1 MKQQIIYKRLAVAY
15 REIKRLPEN
24 KYLEE
29 VRTPFDIFDP
39 VLFNQLITGF
49 LCKHDVGTFIRSSF
63 SVHKIVML
71 GKVITDGAYFPK
83 NLPALYGCLN
93 GLGKDVGSLAYDL
106 PIVTKEGLWAS
117 AAVKKYIKSSTLD
130 DNENK
135 QMLKEALKYAARTGN
150 GDLLR
155 FLKDEWGLT
164 DEDARAHDNYALRWA
179 AANGHVEVLRFL
191 KDEWGLTDEDARAGD
206 NCALKVAAQNGHVE
220 VLRFLKDEWG
230 LTAHDARTDDNYALK
245 VAAQK
250 GHVEV
255 LKVLIDEF
263 QINLTK
269 AEISRL
275 KQIATDSNRQSV
287 LDYFNRKFTSLSA
300 SCCVLS

>member
-1 MKQQIIYKRLAVAY
+1 MKQQITYKRLAAAY
-15 REIKRLPEN
+15 RERKRWPEN

-117 AAVKKYIKSSTLD
+117 AAVEKYIKSSTLD
-130 DNENK
+130 DNEKK
-135 QMLKEALKYAARTGN
+135 QMLKEALNYAARTGHV
-150 GDLLR
+150 DLLR
-155 FLKDEWGLT
+155 VLKAVFNLT
-164 DEDARAHDNYALRWA
+164 AEDARADDNYALRWA
-179 AANGHVEVLRFL
+179 AQKGHVEVLRFF
-191 KDEWGLTDEDARAGD
+191 KDEWKITADDARADD
-206 NCALKVAAQNGHVE
+206 NYALRWAAQNGHVE
-220 VLRFLKDEWG
+220 VLRFLKDEWV
-230 LTAHDARTDDNYALK
+230 LTADDARANYNYALI
-245 VAAQK
+245 AQK
-250 GHVEV
+250 Q
-255 LKVLIDEF
+255 K
-263 QINLTK
+263 
-269 AEISRL
+269 
-275 KQIATDSNRQSV
+275 
-287 LDYFNRKFTSLSA
+287 
-300 SCCVLS
+300 